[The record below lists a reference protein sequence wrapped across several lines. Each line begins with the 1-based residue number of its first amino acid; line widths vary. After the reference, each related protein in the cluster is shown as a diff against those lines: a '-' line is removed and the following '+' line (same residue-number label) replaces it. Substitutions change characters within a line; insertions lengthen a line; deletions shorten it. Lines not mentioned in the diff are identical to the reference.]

1 MLKDIQ
7 EKISEG
13 VTLAA
18 IYELDSEQQMVWNI
32 YLLNYKDVP
41 IEGVL
46 IMSRGYGERNGHSVT
61 TSTLRHFVEKMPEQS
76 VARIEPIDE
85 DVFSLTNEYLVTY
98 YEGSTLFEKKFV
110 FDSYSISQKNLVFI
124 TFIGQQGIELL

>member
-7 EKISEG
+7 ENISEG

-18 IYELDSEQQMVWNI
+18 VYELDHEQQMVWNI
-32 YLLNYKDVP
+32 YLLNYKNVP

-46 IMSRGYGERNGHSVT
+46 IMSRGFGEKNGEEVT
-61 TSTLRHFVEKMPEQS
+61 TSTLRHVVEKIPEQS
-76 VARIEPIDE
+76 IARIEPINE
-85 DVFSLTNEYLVTY
+85 DVFQLTNEYLVTY
-98 YEGSTLFEKKFV
+98 YEGNTLFEKTFT
-110 FDSYSISQKNLVFI
+110 FESYSISQKNLVFI

>member
-7 EKISEG
+7 EKVSEG

-46 IMSRGYGERNGHSVT
+46 IMSRGYGERNGEEIT

-85 DVFSLTNEYLVTY
+85 DVFSITNEYLVTY
-98 YEGSTLFEKKFV
+98 YEGPTLFEKKFV
-110 FDSYSISQKNLVFI
+110 FESYAISQKNLVFI

>member
-7 EKISEG
+7 EKVSEG

-46 IMSRGYGERNGHSVT
+46 IMSRGYGERNGEEIT

-85 DVFSLTNEYLVTY
+85 DVFSITNEYLVTY
-98 YEGSTLFEKKFV
+98 YEGLTLYEKKFV
-110 FDSYSISQKNLVFI
+110 FESYAISQKNLVFI